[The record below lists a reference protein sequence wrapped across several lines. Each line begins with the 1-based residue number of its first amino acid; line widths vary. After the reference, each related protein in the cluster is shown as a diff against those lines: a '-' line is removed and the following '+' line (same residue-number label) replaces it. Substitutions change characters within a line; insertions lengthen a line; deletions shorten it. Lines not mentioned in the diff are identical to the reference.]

1 MLEFE
6 KLVKQVLF
14 EAVDEGASIKKHI
27 ESLIDTISDYRQALG
42 SKSTEQL
49 FNELITQATG
59 LHTSRGYT
67 TRESLIE
74 YSAFLPIIDFL
85 ATNVYLQAAL
95 KDRAANVLSTAVNKT
110 IGEFKNNIQVVG
122 EQTRFITQLN
132 ALSVPTSYVPSNVD
146 IKKATTAKKSLA
158 GMKYQSKTPLNGIID
173 AVKEMGG
180 YNTREV
186 TDILQYP
193 RKYETP
199 ASIKLNELKAVRD
212 ISEALYFFYITR
224 IKTPDYISVIKTI
237 IPELQDQSDEEV
249 ENIIDNSIGMQS
261 PQNRKLQDDYIQF
274 LQGNSKILVQLVAG
288 ENFSYIVSNLLQ
300 EDQPA
305 SSWKPSAQQQ
315 TQTQTQQQV
324 NTQQQSQPSQQQ
336 KTKPLKPTNTPFIR
350 TIGDFNKSGY
360 SGDQNVARAYQTFY
374 NYLTKGTTP
383 SGWQKAGSAFNSF
396 LKGLEDIGDTLNKL

>member
-1 MLEFE
+1 MLKFE
-6 KLVKQVLF
+6 DLVKQVLF
-14 EAVDEGASIKKHI
+14 EAVDENSTIKNYI
-27 ESLIDTISDYRQALG
+27 VRLFNTNPDYRQALMG
-42 SKSTEQL
+42 ANAEQK
-49 FNELITQATG
+49 FDELITIATG
-59 LHTSRGYT
+59 LNKPGQYT
-67 TRESLIE
+67 VEDQLISN
-74 YSAFLPIIDFL
+74 SAFLPVIDFL
-85 ATNVYLQAAL
+85 SQNVYPIQKNINDTVTNAAINDLKTNQANFVTKLQTL
-95 KDRAANVLSTAVNKT
+95 EIPNTY
-110 IGEFKNNIQVVG
+110 I
-122 EQTRFITQLN
+122 
-132 ALSVPTSYVPSNVD
+132 PSNNK
-146 IKKATTAKKSLA
+146 ILRLTNAKKSLA
-158 GMKYQSKTPLNGIID
+158 GMKYQSKTPLNGVID

-180 YNTREV
+180 YNIREV

-193 RKYETP
+193 RKYEIP

-249 ENIIDNSIGMQS
+249 ENIIDNSIGIQS

-288 ENFSYIVSNLLQ
+288 ENFSYVISNILQ
-300 EDQPA
+300 EDVNP

-315 TQTQTQQQV
+315 TQTQQTNL
-324 NTQQQSQPSQQQ
+324 NTQQQSGQHYQTQTTQEPQAR
-336 KTKPLKPTNTPFIR
+336 PLKSTNTPFIR

-383 SGWQKAGSAFNSF
+383 SGWQRAGSAFDSI
-396 LKGLEDIGDTLNKL
+396 LKSLEDIGGTLGNFSR